1 MLETAA
7 ARGRFVACL
16 APGPATQWLVTPSP
30 PPMNATTTVASER
43 IARKE
48 KRREI

>member
-16 APGPATQWLVTPSP
+16 APGPTTQWLVTPSP
-30 PPMNATTTVASER
+30 TTHECHHDER
-43 IARKE
+43 FGKH
-48 KRREI
+48 